1 MEVGHSRA
9 LKEHLDTQG
18 TQSTEALGHSKYSGT
33 RRALRHSG
41 SQGTWAV
48 RHRSTRALE
57 GHLGTWARRH
67 SGNWALE
74 ALEALYLANS
84 KHKILSIGNRIWRF
98 RNLVTARI
106 FASWTE
112 SNWKNEEIYKAI

>member
-41 SQGTWAV
+41 SQGTWA
-48 RHRSTRALE
+48 R
-57 GHLGTWARRH
+57 GHVDTQAIGLSRH
-67 SGNWALE
+67 SR
-74 ALEALYLANS
+74 
-84 KHKILSIGNRIWRF
+84 HFI
-98 RNLVTARI
+98 
-106 FASWTE
+106 
-112 SNWKNEEIYKAI
+112 